1 MKNINYTVTFQGKE
15 YNIVFVDFKRKIV
28 HIANDGDAKTV
39 RFKDISITYKV
50 STDFKDSKSEEVFV
64 GDTVKFRG
72 AEYVVSN
79 CSHLIPKGFD
89 ERENTKNILSE
100 GEVVKHG

>member
-1 MKNINYTVTFQGKE
+1 MTKIDYKVMFQGKE
-15 YNIVFVDFKRKIV
+15 YKVIFVDFKRKIV
-28 HIANDGDAKTV
+28 HIANNGDV
-39 RFKDISITYKV
+39 RNVGFKDISVSYNV
-50 STDFKDSKSEEVFV
+50 STGFNDSKSKEVFV

-89 ERENTKNILSE
+89 ERENTKDTLSE
-100 GEVVKHG
+100 CEVVKHG

>member
-1 MKNINYTVTFQGKE
+1 MENISYTVTFQGKE
-15 YNIVFVDFKRKIV
+15 YKVIFVDFKRKIV
-28 HIANDGDAKTV
+28 HIANNGDV
-39 RFKDISITYKV
+39 RNVGFKDISVSYKV
-50 STDFKDSKSEEVFV
+50 STGFNDSKSKEVFV
-64 GDTVKFRG
+64 GDIVKFRG

-89 ERENTKNILSE
+89 ERENTKKILAE

>member
-1 MKNINYTVTFQGKE
+1 MENISYTVTFQGKE

-28 HIANDGDAKTV
+28 HIANDGDVKTV
-39 RFKDISITYKV
+39 RFKDISVTYKV
-50 STDFKDSKSEEVFV
+50 STGLKDSKSEEVFV
-64 GDTVKFRG
+64 GDIVKFRG
-72 AEYVVSN
+72 VEYVVSN

>member
-1 MKNINYTVTFQGKE
+1 MKNISYTVKFQGKE
-15 YNIVFVDFKRKIV
+15 YKVIFVDFKRKIV
-28 HIANDGDAKTV
+28 HIANDGDVKNV
-39 RFKDISITYKV
+39 GFKDISVTYKI
-50 STDFKDSKSEEVFV
+50 STDFKDSKSKEVFV
-64 GDTVKFRG
+64 GDIVKFRG

-89 ERENTKNILSE
+89 ERENTKSRLSE

>member
-1 MKNINYTVTFQGKE
+1 MRRTDYKVKFQGKE
-15 YNIVFVDFKRKIV
+15 YTVIYVDFKRKLV
-28 HIANDGDAKTV
+28 HIVNNGDVKNV
-39 RFKDISITYKV
+39 GFKDISVNYKV
-50 STDFKDSKSEEVFV
+50 SSEFKDSKSEEVFV

-89 ERENTKNILSE
+89 ERENTKKILSE

>member
-1 MKNINYTVTFQGKE
+1 MTRIDYKVMFQGKK
-15 YNIVFVDFKRKIV
+15 YKVVFVDFKRKII
-28 HIANDGDAKTV
+28 HIANNGDVKNV
-39 RFKDISITYKV
+39 GFKDISVNYKV
-50 STDFKDSKSEEVFV
+50 SSEFKDSKSEEVFV

-89 ERENTKNILSE
+89 ERENTKKILSE
-100 GEVVKHG
+100 GEVVKHE

>member
-1 MKNINYTVTFQGKE
+1 MENISYTVTFQGKE

-28 HIANDGDAKTV
+28 HIANDGDVKTV

-50 STDFKDSKSEEVFV
+50 STGLKDSKSKEVFV
-64 GDTVKFRG
+64 GDIVKFRG

>member
-1 MKNINYTVTFQGKE
+1 MTRIDYKVMFQGKE
-15 YNIVFVDFKRKIV
+15 YKLVFVDFKRKIV
-28 HIANDGDAKTV
+28 HIANKGDVKNV

-64 GDTVKFRG
+64 GDTIKFRG

-89 ERENTKNILSE
+89 ERENTKKILSE

>member
-1 MKNINYTVTFQGKE
+1 MENISYTVTFQGKE

-28 HIANDGDAKTV
+28 HIANDGDVKTV
-39 RFKDISITYKV
+39 RFKDISVTYKV
-50 STDFKDSKSEEVFV
+50 STGLKDSKSEEVFV
-64 GDTVKFRG
+64 GDIVKFRG

>member
-1 MKNINYTVTFQGKE
+1 MKNISYTVKFQGKE
-15 YNIVFVDFKRKIV
+15 YKVIFVDFKRKIV
-28 HIANDGDAKTV
+28 HIANDGDVKNV
-39 RFKDISITYKV
+39 GFKDISVTYKI
-50 STDFKDSKSEEVFV
+50 STDFKDSKSKEVFV

>member
-1 MKNINYTVTFQGKE
+1 MTKIDYKVNYQGKE
-15 YNIVFVDFKRKIV
+15 YKLVYVDFKRGFV
-28 HIANDGDAKTV
+28 HIANNGDV
-39 RFKDISITYKV
+39 RNVGFKDISITYKV
-50 STDFKDSKSEEVFV
+50 STNFKDSKSEEVFV

-89 ERENTKNILSE
+89 ERKNTKDTLSE
-100 GEVVKHG
+100 CEVVKHG